1 MYLILL
7 RNQQIFRFPVS
18 LVAMKLVP
26 FDPFEG
32 MILLVNFI
40 FKFTHSQSQI
50 RDILWGERAATE
62 VSDGHSVPSKRNGA
76 RDNTIYHLTIIHLIT
91 YIHMYKK
98 D

>member
-1 MYLILL
+1 
-7 RNQQIFRFPVS
+7 
-18 LVAMKLVP
+18 MKLVP